1 MDGRMTGSGLT
12 FTDWTEDASNNILL
26 TSGTSDFSF
35 TQEAS
40 GTVDT
45 VTGGGF
51 TADINVPF
59 NIASRHGSTF
69 INGAVDGVALT
80 ANTTPTAL
88 PDLSSTDL
96 NLGYDY
102 MGTIKTFRIW
112 DKDIGDTGIAEAT
125 EGEPSSYLTWDQST
139 DTYVQK
145 VYD

>member
-1 MDGRMTGSGLT
+1 MSIQMDGRLGYADEGSAGQVTYAKWEADANNRIALTLDTDSTATG
-12 FTDWTEDASNNILL
+12 EVN
-26 TSGTSDFSF
+26 F
-35 TQEAS
+35 TQVEA
-40 GTVDT
+40 GTADT
-45 VTGGGF
+45 VVSSATEYAPG
-51 TADINVPF
+51 ILVPF

-112 DKDIGDTGIAEAT
+112 DKDLGDTGIEEA
-125 EGEPSSYLTWDQST
+125 SS
-139 DTYVQK
+139 
-145 VYD
+145 